1 MSHKV
6 ALDMVQEIRHRQPSI
21 GSRKLYYL
29 LKTELR
35 SLPHKIGRD
44 GLFTLLRGNGL
55 LIHRK
60 RRTYYTTNAAHHMR
74 TYPNLLEDID
84 ITAPDQVYASDITY
98 VRSKEGFYYLSL
110 LSDLYSRKILGYYL
124 SNDLSVYGP
133 LKVLRSCLRSLQQST
148 DTHLIHHS
156 DRGTQ
161 YCCRSYI
168 QVLQRRGVLI
178 SMSKPGNPYDNAIME
193 RIIGILKEEFSLNAI
208 FNDKEEALR
217 SIKDAVTIY
226 NEERPHLS
234 LHYKTPEDVYNQ
246 RTNSKAA

>member
-1 MSHKV
+1 
-6 ALDMVQEIRHRQPSI
+6 MVQEIRHRQPRI

-29 LKTELR
+29 LGTELR

-44 GLFTLLRGNGL
+44 ALFTLLRDNGL

-60 RRTYYTTNAAHHMR
+60 RRTYYTTNAAHSMR
-74 TYPNLLEDID
+74 TYPNLLQDID

-133 LKVLRSCLRSLQQST
+133 LKVLCRCLRSLHSST

-156 DRGTQ
+156 DRGIQ
-161 YCCRSYI
+161 YCCRSYTRA
-168 QVLQRRGVLI
+168 LQQRGVLI
-178 SMSKPGNPYDNAIME
+178 
-193 RIIGILKEEFSLNAI
+193 
-208 FNDKEEALR
+208 
-217 SIKDAVTIY
+217 
-226 NEERPHLS
+226 LS
-234 LHYKTPEDVYNQ
+234 LIHI
-246 RTNSKAA
+246 